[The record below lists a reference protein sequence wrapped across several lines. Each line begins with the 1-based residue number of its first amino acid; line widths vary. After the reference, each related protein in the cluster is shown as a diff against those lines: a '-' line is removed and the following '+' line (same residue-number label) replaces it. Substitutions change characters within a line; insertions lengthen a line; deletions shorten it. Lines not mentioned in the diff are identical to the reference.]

1 VISAGLAGLAGVLL
15 SSLLFL
21 SPNSGFAPMI
31 IALMVTIFGG
41 LGSVKGTI
49 VAAYLI
55 GILES
60 TVQVYLGGSWSLPV
74 LFLFMIAVLIIRPN
88 GLFGVTE
95 AQRL

>member
-1 VISAGLAGLAGVLL
+1 
-15 SSLLFL
+15 
-21 SPNSGFAPMI
+21 
-31 IALMVTIFGG
+31 
-41 LGSVKGTI
+41 